1 MQSPDYRRTEYAPS
15 LPYTHR
21 GTAWRRRTP
30 LTARIIDGRSIAAD
44 IRKEVARDV
53 AALKAKGIMPGLAA
67 VVVGDDPASQTYV
80 ANKER
85 ACREVGIYTEI
96 HRIDS
101 SVSQD
106 GLLDM
111 VQSLNNAAR
120 VHGIL
125 VQLPLPPHIEEHAVI
140 ECVRPDKDAD
150 GFHPLNIGH
159 LAIGDSQFVP
169 ATPFGV
175 MEMLRREGVQ
185 LGGKHAVIVGRSNI
199 VGKPIATAWMQGDPV
214 SYPRVTVCHRT
225 DPNLPEVTKQ
235 ADILVVAVGIPE
247 VITAEMVKPGAIVID
262 VGINHVEDKSQRR
275 GYKIVGD
282 VDFDAVSQVAS
293 AITPVPGG
301 VGPMTVAMLLR
312 NTVSAARAQLENR

>member
-1 MQSPDYRRTEYAPS
+1 M
-15 LPYTHR
+15 
-21 GTAWRRRTP
+21 
-30 LTARIIDGRSIAAD
+30 TARIIDGRKIAAD

-53 AALKAKGIMPGLAA
+53 AELKAKGVLPGLAA

-85 ACREVGIYTEI
+85 ACREVGIYTEV
-96 HRIDS
+96 HRIDAS
-101 SVSQD
+101 ISQD
-106 GLLDM
+106 GLLDLIK
-111 VQSLNNAAR
+111 SLNDADR

-125 VQLPLPPHIEEHAVI
+125 VQLPLPPHIREQDII

-169 ATPFGV
+169 ATPYGV
-175 MEMLRREGVQ
+175 IEMLKREGIE
-185 LGGKHAVIVGRSNI
+185 LGGKHAVIIGRSNI
-199 VGKPIATAWMQGDPV
+199 VGKPIATAWMQGDPAT
-214 SYPRVTVCHRT
+214 YPRVTICHKT
-225 DPNLPEVTKQ
+225 DPDL
-235 ADILVVAVGIPE
+235 ADITREADVLVVAAGMPHMIR
-247 VITAEMVKPGAIVID
+247 ANMVKPGAVVID
-262 VGINHVEDKSQRR
+262 VGINHLADENERR

-282 VDFDAVSQVAS
+282 VDFDAVKEVAS

-312 NTVSAARAQLENR
+312 NTVSAARAQMAHE

>member
-1 MQSPDYRRTEYAPS
+1 M
-15 LPYTHR
+15 
-21 GTAWRRRTP
+21 TAH
-30 LTARIIDGRSIAAD
+30 IIDGRRIAAD

-53 AALKAKGIMPGLAA
+53 AALKAKGVLPGLAA

-85 ACREVGIYTEI
+85 ACREVGIYTEV

-111 VQSLNNAAR
+111 VQSLNNASR

-125 VQLPLPPHIEEHAVI
+125 VQLPLPPHIQEHAII
-140 ECVRPDKDAD
+140 ESVRPDKDAD

-169 ATPFGV
+169 ATPYGV
-175 MEMLRREGVQ
+175 MEMLARENIN
-185 LGGKHAVIVGRSNI
+185 LGGKHAVVIGRSNI
-199 VGKPIATAWMQGDPV
+199 VGKPIATAWMQGDPAH
-214 SYPRVTVCHRT
+214 YPRVTVCHRT
-225 DPNLPEVTKQ
+225 DPNLAEVTRQ
-235 ADILVVAVGIPE
+235 ADILVVAVGIPA
-247 VITAEMVKPGAIVID
+247 VITADMVKPGAVVID
-262 VGINHVEDKSQRR
+262 VGINHVPDDSERR
-275 GYKIVGD
+275 GHKIVGD
-282 VDFDAVSQVAS
+282 VDFDSVKEVAS

-312 NTVSAARAQLENR
+312 NTVSAARAQMENE

>member
-1 MQSPDYRRTEYAPS
+1 M
-15 LPYTHR
+15 
-21 GTAWRRRTP
+21 
-30 LTARIIDGRSIAAD
+30 TARIIDGRKIAAD

-53 AALKAKGIMPGLAA
+53 AELKAKGVLPGLAA

-85 ACREVGIYTEI
+85 ACREVGIYTEV
-96 HRIDS
+96 HRIDAS
-101 SVSQD
+101 ISQD
-106 GLLDM
+106 GLLDLIK
-111 VQSLNNAAR
+111 SLNDADR

-125 VQLPLPPHIEEHAVI
+125 VQLPLPPHIREQDVI

-169 ATPFGV
+169 ATPYGV
-175 MEMLRREGVQ
+175 IEMLKREGIE
-185 LGGKHAVIVGRSNI
+185 LGGKHAVIIGRSNI
-199 VGKPIATAWMQGDPV
+199 VGKPIATAWMQGDPAI
-214 SYPRVTVCHRT
+214 YPRVTICHKT
-225 DPNLPEVTKQ
+225 DPNLADVTRE
-235 ADILVVAVGIPE
+235 ADILVVAAGMPHMIR
-247 VITAEMVKPGAIVID
+247 ANMVKPGAVVID
-262 VGINHVEDKSQRR
+262 VGINHLADENEPR

-282 VDFDAVSQVAS
+282 VDFDAVKEVAS

-312 NTVSAARAQLENR
+312 NTVSAARAQIPHE

>member
-1 MQSPDYRRTEYAPS
+1 M
-15 LPYTHR
+15 
-21 GTAWRRRTP
+21 
-30 LTARIIDGRSIAAD
+30 TARIIDGRKIAAD

-53 AALKAKGIMPGLAA
+53 AELKAKGVLPGLAA

-85 ACREVGIYTEI
+85 ACREVGIYTEV
-96 HRIDS
+96 HRIDAS
-101 SVSQD
+101 ISQD
-106 GLLDM
+106 GLLNLIK
-111 VQSLNNAAR
+111 SLNDADR

-125 VQLPLPPHIEEHAVI
+125 VQLPLPPHIREQDVI

-169 ATPFGV
+169 ATPYGV
-175 MEMLRREGVQ
+175 IEMLKREGIE
-185 LGGKHAVIVGRSNI
+185 LGGKHAVIIGRSNI
-199 VGKPIATAWMQGDPV
+199 VGKPIATAWMQGDPAT
-214 SYPRVTVCHRT
+214 YPRVTICHKT
-225 DPNLPEVTKQ
+225 DPNLADVTRE
-235 ADILVVAVGIPE
+235 ADVLVVAAGMPHMIR
-247 VITAEMVKPGAIVID
+247 ANMVKPGAVVID
-262 VGINHVEDKSQRR
+262 VGINHLADENEPR

-282 VDFDAVSQVAS
+282 VDFDAVKEVAS

-312 NTVSAARAQLENR
+312 NTVSAARAQMAHE

>member
-1 MQSPDYRRTEYAPS
+1 M
-15 LPYTHR
+15 
-21 GTAWRRRTP
+21 
-30 LTARIIDGRSIAAD
+30 TARIIDGRGIAAD

-106 GLLDM
+106 GLLDLIE
-111 VQSLNNAAR
+111 SLNRAPR

-125 VQLPLPPHIEEHAVI
+125 VQLPLPPHIEEHAII

-199 VGKPIATAWMQGDPV
+199 VGKPIATAWMQGDPKF
-214 SYPRVTVCHRT
+214 YPRV
-225 DPNLPEVTKQ
+225 
-235 ADILVVAVGIPE
+235 IAVGIPE
-247 VITAEMVKPGAIVID
+247 VITADMVKPGAVVID
-262 VGINHVEDKSQRR
+262 VGINHVEDKSQKR

-282 VDFDAVSQVAS
+282 VDFDAVSEVAS

-312 NTVSAARAQLENR
+312 NTVSAAQAQIENR

>member
-1 MQSPDYRRTEYAPS
+1 M
-15 LPYTHR
+15 
-21 GTAWRRRTP
+21 
-30 LTARIIDGRSIAAD
+30 TARIIDGKSIAAD

-53 AALKAKGIMPGLAA
+53 AALKAKGVMPGLAA

-96 HRIDS
+96 HRIGS
-101 SVSQD
+101 TVSQD
-106 GLLDM
+106 GLLDLIE
-111 VQSLNNAAR
+111 SLNRADR

-125 VQLPLPPHIEEHAVI
+125 VQLPLPSHIEEHSVI
-140 ECVRPDKDAD
+140 ESVRPDKDAD

-175 MEMLRREGVQ
+175 MEMLRRESVQ

-199 VGKPIATAWMQGDPV
+199 VGKPIATAWMQGDPTLF
-214 SYPRVTVCHRT
+214 PRVTVCHRT
-225 DPNLPEVTKQ
+225 DPNLADVTKQ
-235 ADILVVAVGIPE
+235 ADILVVAVGIPSA
-247 VITAEMVKPGAIVID
+247 ITADMVKPGAVVID
-262 VGINHVEDKSQRR
+262 VGINHIEDKILKR

-282 VDFDAVSQVAS
+282 VDFDTVSKVAS

-312 NTVSAARAQLENR
+312 NTVSAAKSQIINR

>member
-1 MQSPDYRRTEYAPS
+1 M
-15 LPYTHR
+15 
-21 GTAWRRRTP
+21 
-30 LTARIIDGRSIAAD
+30 TARIIDGRKIAAD

-53 AALKAKGIMPGLAA
+53 AELKAKGVLPGLAA

-85 ACREVGIYTEI
+85 ACREVGIYTEV
-96 HRIDS
+96 HRIDAS
-101 SVSQD
+101 ISQD
-106 GLLDM
+106 GLLDLIK
-111 VQSLNNAAR
+111 SLNDADR

-125 VQLPLPPHIEEHAVI
+125 VQLPLPPHIREQDII

-169 ATPFGV
+169 ATPYGV
-175 MEMLRREGVQ
+175 IEMLKREGIE
-185 LGGKHAVIVGRSNI
+185 LGGKHAVIIGRSNI
-199 VGKPIATAWMQGDPV
+199 VGKPIATAWMQGDPAT
-214 SYPRVTVCHRT
+214 YPRVTICHKT
-225 DPNLPEVTKQ
+225 DPDL
-235 ADILVVAVGIPE
+235 ADITREADVLVVAAGMPHMIR
-247 VITAEMVKPGAIVID
+247 ANMVKPGAVVID
-262 VGINHVEDKSQRR
+262 VGINHLSDPGEHR

-282 VDFDAVSQVAS
+282 VDFDAVKEVAS

-312 NTVSAARAQLENR
+312 NTVSAARAQMAHE

>member
-1 MQSPDYRRTEYAPS
+1 M
-15 LPYTHR
+15 
-21 GTAWRRRTP
+21 
-30 LTARIIDGRSIAAD
+30 TARIIDGRKIAAD

-53 AALKAKGIMPGLAA
+53 AALKAKGVLPGLAA

-85 ACREVGIYTEI
+85 ACREVGIYTEV

-101 SVSQD
+101 SISQD
-106 GLLDM
+106 GLLDLIK
-111 VQSLNNAAR
+111 SLNDAER

-125 VQLPLPPHIEEHAVI
+125 VQLPLPPHIREQDII

-169 ATPFGV
+169 ATPYGV
-175 MEMLRREGVQ
+175 IEMLAREGIE
-185 LGGKHAVIVGRSNI
+185 LGGKHAVIIGRSNI
-199 VGKPIATAWMQGDPV
+199 VGKPIATAWMQGDPAT
-214 SYPRVTVCHRT
+214 YPRVTICHKT
-225 DPNLPEVTKQ
+225 DPNLAAITRE
-235 ADILVVAVGIPE
+235 ADILVVAAGMPQMIR
-247 VITAEMVKPGAIVID
+247 ANMVKPGAVVID
-262 VGINHVEDKSQRR
+262 VGINHLADENERR

-282 VDFDAVSQVAS
+282 VDFDAVKEVAS

-312 NTVSAARAQLENR
+312 NTVSAARAKIAHE

>member
-1 MQSPDYRRTEYAPS
+1 MPV
-15 LPYTHR
+15 
-21 GTAWRRRTP
+21 
-30 LTARIIDGRSIAAD
+30 TARIIDGRKIAAD

-53 AALKAKGIMPGLAA
+53 AELKAKGVLPGLAA

-85 ACREVGIYTEI
+85 ACREVGIYTEV
-96 HRIDS
+96 HRIDAS
-101 SVSQD
+101 ISQD
-106 GLLDM
+106 GLLDLIK
-111 VQSLNNAAR
+111 SLNDAER

-125 VQLPLPPHIEEHAVI
+125 VQLPLPPHIREQDVI

-169 ATPFGV
+169 ATPYGV
-175 MEMLRREGVQ
+175 IEMLAREGIE
-185 LGGKHAVIVGRSNI
+185 LGGKHAVIIGRSNI
-199 VGKPIATAWMQGDPV
+199 VGKPIAMPRGCRAIPPL
-214 SYPRVTVCHRT
+214 YPRVTICHKT
-225 DPNLPEVTKQ
+225 DPDL
-235 ADILVVAVGIPE
+235 ADITREADVLVVAAGMPHLIR
-247 VITAEMVKPGAIVID
+247 ANMVKPGAVVID
-262 VGINHVEDKSQRR
+262 VGINHLTDENERR

-282 VDFDAVSQVAS
+282 VDFDEVKEVAS

-312 NTVSAARAQLENR
+312 NTVSAARAQMAHE

>member
-1 MQSPDYRRTEYAPS
+1 M
-15 LPYTHR
+15 
-21 GTAWRRRTP
+21 
-30 LTARIIDGRSIAAD
+30 TARIIDGRKIAAD

-53 AALKAKGIMPGLAA
+53 AELKAKGVLPGLAA

-85 ACREVGIYTEI
+85 ACREVGIYTEV

-101 SVSQD
+101 SISQD
-106 GLLDM
+106 GLLDLIK
-111 VQSLNNAAR
+111 SLNDADR

-125 VQLPLPPHIEEHAVI
+125 VQLPLPPHIREQDII

-169 ATPFGV
+169 ATPYGV
-175 MEMLRREGVQ
+175 IEMLKREGIE
-185 LGGKHAVIVGRSNI
+185 LGGKHAVIIGRSNI
-199 VGKPIATAWMQGDPV
+199 VGKPIATAWMQGDPAT
-214 SYPRVTVCHRT
+214 YPRVTICHKT
-225 DPNLPEVTKQ
+225 DPNLADVTRE
-235 ADILVVAVGIPE
+235 ADVLVVAAGMPHMIR
-247 VITAEMVKPGAIVID
+247 ANMVKPGAVVID
-262 VGINHVEDKSQRR
+262 VGINHLADENEPR

-282 VDFDAVSQVAS
+282 VDFDAVKEVAS

-312 NTVSAARAQLENR
+312 NTVSAARAQMAHE